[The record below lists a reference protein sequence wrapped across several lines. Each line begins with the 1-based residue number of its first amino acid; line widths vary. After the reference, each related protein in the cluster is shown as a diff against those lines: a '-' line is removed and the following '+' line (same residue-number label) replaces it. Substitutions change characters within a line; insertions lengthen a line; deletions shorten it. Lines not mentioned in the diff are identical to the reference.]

1 MLKSAYDKNL
11 LHKLVAKAV
20 AASATER
27 PIDWQQPIAP
37 PDWISKQ
44 QYAKIVV
51 NLLQGEMITAHAC
64 EQLSGAFDDPTVSH
78 FLNLQAHEEFLHAG
92 FYKRYLRLLGEEVDP
107 YPAFDR
113 FLQLAK
119 DPGCSV
125 LKKMLVFHVLL
136 ENEALSIQKLMA
148 REFPCPLFRDLNRVI
163 ALDEARHVTFGG
175 IMIPPMIKNLSKQE
189 KMALFSWTKEF
200 WFETSLALAKD
211 YISHIKWHDK
221 LIVFWLKGG
230 WRLQQKRLE
239 NLGFSS
245 S

>member
-1 MLKSAYDKNL
+1 MLTSHFDKNL
-11 LHKLVAKAV
+11 LYKLVAKAV
-20 AASATER
+20 AVSATER
-27 PIDWQQPIAP
+27 RIDWQQPTAL
-37 PDWISKQ
+37 PDWISKH

-78 FLNLQAHEEFLHAG
+78 FLNLQAREETLHAG
-92 FYKRYLRLLGEEVDP
+92 FYNRYLRLLGEEVDP
-107 YPAFDR
+107 YPAFDK

-163 ALDEARHVTFGG
+163 ALDEARHVSFGQ
-175 IMIPPMIKNLSKQE
+175 IMIPPMIKILSKQE
-189 KMALFSWTKEF
+189 KMALFSWGKEF
-200 WFETSLALAKD
+200 WFETSLAMAKK
-211 YISHIKWHDK
+211 YVSHIKCHDK
-221 LIVFWLKGG
+221 LIVFWLKGR
-230 WRLQQKRLE
+230 WRFQQKRLK
-239 NLGFSS
+239 NLGLSS
-245 S
+245 L